1 MEARSE
7 KGRSMRHSVTLL
19 GRERMTV
26 CGARDVLSF
35 DENGIVLLTDMGT
48 LSIEGE
54 GLRIGSFSSPSSAG
68 ADGGRIKLVYDG
80 SAGEGDI
87 GEGTIEIFGRV
98 DALAYISEDDGGEGG
113 GFLRLFRRKKQ

>member
-7 KGRSMRHSVTLL
+7 KGRGMRHSVTLL

-80 SAGEGDI
+80 S
-87 GEGTIEIFGRV
+87 EGTIEIFGRV
-98 DALAYISEDDGGEGG
+98 DALAYISEDDGDEAG
-113 GFLRLFRRKKQ
+113 GFFRFFRRKKQ